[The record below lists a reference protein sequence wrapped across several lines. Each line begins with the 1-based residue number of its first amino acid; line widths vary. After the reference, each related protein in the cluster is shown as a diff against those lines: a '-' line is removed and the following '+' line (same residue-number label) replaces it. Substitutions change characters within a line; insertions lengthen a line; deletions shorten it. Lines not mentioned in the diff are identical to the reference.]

1 MSENPLRQLQLKE
14 LSLLKLFQQIC
25 KDNNITYYALGGTL
39 LGAIRHKGFIPWD
52 DDIDVG
58 IPRPDYERLC
68 RIFESGTLNG
78 SIQFRTFR
86 KTEDY
91 IRYFGRLEDE
101 SMKIVRHDN
110 IKVEEAFAWID
121 LFPLDAMPNNA
132 LLRKIKV
139 YQVLFLRAIYR
150 FSCFDRLVNVNKK
163 GRPLHERILVWIGL
177 HTPVQKFFN
186 TRKCLER
193 LERALTSTPYE
204 KSEYLV
210 NAMGAYKFRE
220 MFHKKYYGK
229 GKMYPFEDTEIC
241 GPEDYDFV
249 CTQLYG
255 DYMTPPK
262 MDDRNHHGLQAVG
275 DSCTNKT
282 VEE

>member
-1 MSENPLRQLQLKE
+1 MDQSLRALQLKE
-14 LSLLKLFQQIC
+14 LDLLKYFQQVC
-25 KDNNITYYALGGTL
+25 KDNHIEYYALGGTL
-39 LGAIRHKGFIPWD
+39 LGAVRHKGFIPWD

-68 RIFESGTLNG
+68 KILEEKSGTG
-78 SIQFRTFR
+78 KIKFRSYKNTQ
-86 KTEDY
+86 DY
-91 IRYFGRLEDE
+91 IRYFGRIEDE

-132 LLRKIKV
+132 LLRKLKV
-139 YQVLFLRAIYR
+139 FYVLFLRAIYR

-163 GRPLHERILVWIGL
+163 GRPLHERILVWVGL
-177 HTPVQKFFN
+177 HTPIQKFFD
-186 TRKCLER
+186 TKKCLER
-193 LERALTSTPYE
+193 LERSLTATPYE
-204 KSEYLV
+204 KSDYLV

-229 GKMYPFEDTEIC
+229 GRMYPFEDTEIC

-262 MDDRNHHGLQAVG
+262 VDDRNHHGLQAVSNASE
-275 DSCTNKT
+275 D
-282 VEE
+282 

>member
-58 IPRPDYERLC
+58 IPRPDYDRLC
-68 RIFESGTLNG
+68 KILEAQPLGEKVRFH
-78 SIQFRTFR
+78 TFR
-86 KTEDY
+86 NSDEY
-91 IRYFGRLEDE
+91 IRYFGHLEDT
-101 SMKIVRHDN
+101 SFKVVRHD
-110 IKVEEAFAWID
+110 KLKDEETYAWID
-121 LFPLDAMPNNA
+121 LFPLDGMPNNG
-132 LLRKIKV
+132 LLRKLKV
-139 YQVLFLRAIYR
+139 WQVLALRAMFR
-150 FSCFDRLVNVNKK
+150 FSCFDTLVDVNKK
-163 GRPLHERILVWIGL
+163 GRPLHEKILVWVGL
-177 HTPVQKFFN
+177 HTPIQKFFN
-186 TRKCLER
+186 TKKCLDR
-193 LERALTSTPYE
+193 MERALTSTPYE
-204 KSEYLV
+204 KSNYLV

-262 MDDRNHHGLQAVG
+262 MDDRNHHGLE
-275 DSCTNKT
+275 T
-282 VEE
+282 VESPEVNG

>member
-1 MSENPLRQLQLKE
+1 MDQSLRALQLKE
-14 LSLLKLFQQIC
+14 LDLLKYFQQVC
-25 KDNNITYYALGGTL
+25 KDNHIEYYALGGTL
-39 LGAIRHKGFIPWD
+39 LGAVRHKGFIPWD

-68 RIFESGTLNG
+68 KILEEKSGTG
-78 SIQFRTFR
+78 KIKFRSYKNT
-86 KTEDY
+86 KDY
-91 IRYFGRLEDE
+91 IRYFGRIEDE

-132 LLRKIKV
+132 LLRKLKV
-139 YQVLFLRAIYR
+139 FYVLFLRAIYR

-163 GRPLHERILVWIGL
+163 GRPLHERILVWVGL
-177 HTPVQKFFN
+177 HTPIQKFFD
-186 TRKCLER
+186 TKKCLAR
-193 LERALTSTPYE
+193 LERALTAIPYE
-204 KSEYLV
+204 KSDYLV

-229 GKMYPFEDTEIC
+229 GRMYPFENTEIC

-255 DYMTPPK
+255 DYMTPPR
-262 MDDRNHHGLQAVG
+262 MDDRNHHGLQAVEE
-275 DSCTNKT
+275 SQT
-282 VEE
+282 VDNG

>member
-1 MSENPLRQLQLKE
+1 MDDSLRQLQLKE
-14 LSLLKLFQQIC
+14 LELLKLFQKIC
-25 KDNNITYYALGGTL
+25 ADNNISYFALGGTL

-68 RIFESGTLNG
+68 KILEQGTLG
-78 SIQFRTFR
+78 EKIKFRSFKNT
-86 KTEDY
+86 KSY

-132 LLRKIKV
+132 VLRKIKV
-139 YQVLFLRAIYR
+139 FQVLVLRALYR
-150 FSCFDRLVNVNKK
+150 FSCFDTLVNVNKK

-177 HTPVQKFFN
+177 HTPVQKLFN
-186 TRKCLER
+186 TKKCLGK
-193 LERALTSTPYE
+193 LEKALASTDYE
-204 KSEYLV
+204 KSNYLV

-220 MFHKKYYGK
+220 MFHKKYYDE
-229 GKMYPFEDTEIC
+229 GKMYSFEDTEIR
-241 GPEDYDFV
+241 GPVDYDFV

-262 MDDRNHHGLQAVG
+262 MDDRNHHGLQAIE
-275 DSCTNKT
+275 TF
-282 VEE
+282 ER